1 MEDSQPPDEIRSAVE
16 VAQRCLAVFSVIGL
30 ALGAERAAVLAW
42 LSENDLWKELAPSE
56 AGFIDTRA
64 PSRKQL
70 INASWLSERL
80 IVLLWALGKVARI
93 PSGDKQCDT
102 AIFQN
107 ILPPYSSVSV
117 QEFVTAATLR
127 PETELIECADQILN
141 LHWTARDAKIKG
153 VAPLQPVNLEVIQ
166 ERHHAINWVIGYDGL
181 DWDEVTTDT

>member
-1 MEDSQPPDEIRSAVE
+1 MEDNQSPDEVRSAIE

-56 AGFIDTRA
+56 AGFIDTPA
-64 PSRKQL
+64 PSKKQR

-80 IVLLWALGKVARI
+80 IVLLWALGKVSCL

-102 AIFQN
+102 VIFQS

-117 QEFVTAATLR
+117 QAFVAEAKLR
-127 PETELIECADQILN
+127 PEKELIECADQILD
-141 LHWTARDAKIKG
+141 LHWTARDAKKKDSI
-153 VAPLQPVNLEVIQ
+153 PLS
-166 ERHHAINWVIGYDGL
+166 RSTWG
-181 DWDEVTTDT
+181 